1 MKRYLF
7 ISLLGVLMCNYYVS
21 AQTSDN
27 NWEIEVE
34 EAIKQQCIHKVKA
47 LTDHFAKIAKKEE
60 PDNIKDYHIEACLDL
75 FIGGGNDV
83 KDSEGN
89 IIFPA
94 PRIEVSSLAT
104 GRINSYFIKNY
115 LLRLKGLE
123 YSKIVFKSS
132 SCYLAD
138 GGIKKVGENQYSA
151 AVSFYQVFIGY
162 TGEVAVYRD
171 KTKKTVKV
179 LIEKDNLGRYDV
191 LLGDIKVDQTT
202 PD

>member
-1 MKRYLF
+1 M
-7 ISLLGVLMCNYYVS
+7 
-21 AQTSDN
+21 
-27 NWEIEVE
+27 
-34 EAIKQQCIHKVKA
+34 
-47 LTDHFAKIAKKEE
+47 
-60 PDNIKDYHIEACLDL
+60 
-75 FIGGGNDV
+75 
-83 KDSEGN
+83 
-89 IIFPA
+89 
-94 PRIEVSSLAT
+94 
-104 GRINSYFIKNY
+104 
-115 LLRLKGLE
+115 RLKGLE

-179 LIEKDNLGRYDV
+179 LIEKDNFGRYDV